1 MDRWLNADGCY
12 DNGNGIFRHNM
23 FAYCD
28 NNPVMRIDPNGES
41 ARGIVWKLAL
51 LGFVLGVV
59 AALSYV
65 QPNIQPYASYGEG
78 RGDVYIVTEDKVEEV
93 EKIKDDKD
101 VVIVDYRND
110 PDPNMQV
117 KESFKIKKKKYRTE
131 IAQIMLDYNA
141 ENPVDPAWNRTVD
154 SIVKNGNF
162 IMLHIF
168 GDIKGKEQQI
178 LILIMLM
185 KEKDYG
191 ILLLE
196 VRDENKD
203 FFALD
208 FVNFRWNYNTKPDF
222 VLFFSWKC
230 IPIINVS
237 ILKLAFVG
245 IIEKRYIYVLISLL
259 LCFLIIFGSI
269 SIKRGNI
276 VLPIFVMAIYLL
288 DFGQVI
294 FLFVIAL
301 KEDYINSFVLL
312 SGIIDI
318 IVLTMFTMYFTER
331 FKAMRQKQKVTVK

>member
-1 MDRWLNADGCY
+1 
-12 DNGNGIFRHNM
+12 M

-154 SIVKNGNF
+154 SIVKEWKFHNVAHFWGYQRERTADTDFNNADEGKGLWDF
-162 IMLHIF
+162 AF
-168 GDIKGKEQQI
+168 GG
-178 LILIMLM
+178 
-185 KEKDYG
+185 
-191 ILLLE
+191 
-196 VRDENKD
+196 
-203 FFALD
+203 
-208 FVNFRWNYNTKPDF
+208 
-222 VLFFSWKC
+222 
-230 IPIINVS
+230 
-237 ILKLAFVG
+237 
-245 IIEKRYIYVLISLL
+245 
-259 LCFLIIFGSI
+259 
-269 SIKRGNI
+269 
-276 VLPIFVMAIYLL
+276 
-288 DFGQVI
+288 
-294 FLFVIAL
+294 
-301 KEDYINSFVLL
+301 
-312 SGIIDI
+312 
-318 IVLTMFTMYFTER
+318 
-331 FKAMRQKQKVTVK
+331 